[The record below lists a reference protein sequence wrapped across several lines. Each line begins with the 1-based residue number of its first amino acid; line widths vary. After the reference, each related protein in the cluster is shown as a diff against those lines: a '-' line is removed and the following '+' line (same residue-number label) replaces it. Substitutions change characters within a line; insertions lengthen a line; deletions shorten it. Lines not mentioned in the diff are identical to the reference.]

1 MNGSDFV
8 LESVHL
14 LYYKCHKMNLN
25 RGGSYRDSYDWI
37 KNEKAT
43 VNRINK

>member
-8 LESVHL
+8 FESVHL

-25 RGGSYRDSYDWI
+25 SGGSYRDYYDWI